1 MWNRPMTDREYLEL
15 VHAEI
20 DGELDGGQ
28 RSELARRVLADPAV
42 RAVREDLRRLCAKL
56 DAIEDVEAPPQLRT
70 NILQALPV
78 SATPRT
84 RFHWPA
90 PRWRYA
96 ALIAGVLGATAL
108 VSETVDGPGPG
119 SAEVAG
125 TIAARGAPRTLDT
138 VALGAGPVAGRVSLY
153 RDGGGLGVAF
163 ELAASAPVDV
173 LIANDGHTIRVNGL
187 GRTGTAKQRTTVA
200 LPGSG
205 TDGSGVV
212 ELTLLMSGREVGRA
226 TLTVPAEH

>member
-1 MWNRPMTDREYLEL
+1 MWKRLMTDTGYLEL
-15 VHAEI
+15 IQAEI

-42 RAVREDLRRLCAKL
+42 RAVRDDLRRLCAKL
-56 DAIEDVEAPPQLRT
+56 DAIEEVEPPAQLRT
-70 NILQALPV
+70 NILQALPI
-78 SATPRT
+78 SATPRS
-84 RFHWPA
+84 RFQWPA

-108 VSETVDGPGPG
+108 VYETVDGPGPG

-125 TIAARGAPRTLDT
+125 TIAARGAPLTLDA
-138 VALGAGPVAGRVSLY
+138 VALGAGPVTGRVSLY

-173 LIANDGHTIRVNGL
+173 LIASDGHTIRVNGL
-187 GRTGTAKQRTTVA
+187 GQTGPAKQSTTVA
-200 LPGSG
+200 LPGYG
-205 TDGSGVV
+205 TDGSRVV
-212 ELTLLMSGREVGRA
+212 ELTLLMSGRKVGRA
-226 TLTVPAEH
+226 TLTVPAGH